1 MFKIK
6 KLKLLITDKNY
17 KSIYGYLLLNKDNNI
32 YKYTRIYK
40 YIIESDDK
48 KILYIFKKM
57 YNISWNII
65 IYKLMKYN
73 KYNMIN
79 NIIIENKLIMN
90 VKLLNERQFIEF
102 IINDVKINFEL
113 IDHII
118 RNNLQ
123 DKIKIYCD
131 YGIVT
136 DELIKIVLDKYYS
149 YNIVHFINKIYILS
163 TEFIEKI
170 IKCKKIEYIDLI
182 IDKCNSQFINNILE
196 YSLIDDY
203 QAGIDYILKRNTNYL
218 IVLDKIMKK

>member
-1 MFKIK
+1 MFKIN
-6 KLKLLITDKNY
+6 KLKTAIIDKNY
-17 KSIYGYLLLNKDNNI
+17 KYIYGYLSLNKDKNI

-40 YIIESDDK
+40 YIIDSDDK

-123 DKIKIYCD
+123 DKIKIYCE

-149 YNIVHFINKIYILS
+149 YNIVHFINKIYIFS

-170 IKCKKIEYIDLI
+170 IKCKKIEYLDII
-182 IDKCNSQFINNILE
+182 IDKCNPQFINNILE

-203 QAGIDYILKRNTNYL
+203 QDGIDYILKRNSNYL
-218 IVLDKIMKK
+218 IVLDKIMKI